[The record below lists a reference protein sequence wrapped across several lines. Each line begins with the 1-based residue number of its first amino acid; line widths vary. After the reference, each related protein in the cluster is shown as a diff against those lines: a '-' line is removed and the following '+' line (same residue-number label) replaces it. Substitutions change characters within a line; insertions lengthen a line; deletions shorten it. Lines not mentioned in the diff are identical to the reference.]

1 MKKLSILALATVM
14 SATAF
19 AEKIGVVNT
28 QELFYKYSK
37 TKVIEQNLKKQG
49 ASLENTINQKQVELK
64 KLQLELQAKGDKI
77 TDTEKKSFETKVK
90 ALDKLVRDS
99 QMKMDKERNTRLQ
112 EVERT
117 MKNAIDKVAK
127 SDKYDYVLEAGAV
140 KFGGTD
146 ITAKV
151 LQEMEKTK

>member
-1 MKKLSILALATVM
+1 MKKLSILAFATVM

>member
-1 MKKLSILALATVM
+1 MKKLSVLALTAVM
-14 SATAF
+14 SASAF
-19 AEKIGVVNT
+19 AAKVGVVNT

-37 TKVIEQNLKKQG
+37 TKVIDQNLKKQG

-64 KLQLELQAKGDKI
+64 KLQLELQSKGEKI
-77 TDTEKKSFETKVK
+77 TDAEKKSFEDKVK
-90 ALDKLVRDS
+90 ALDKFVRDS
-99 QMKMDKERNTRLQ
+99 QMKMDKERNARLQ
-112 EVERT
+112 EVEKT
-117 MKNAIDKVAK
+117 MTNAIDKVAK
-127 SDKYDYVLEAGAV
+127 ADKYDYVLEAGAV

>member
-1 MKKLSILALATVM
+1 MKKLSVLALAAVM
-14 SATAF
+14 SASAF
-19 AEKIGVVNT
+19 AAKVGVVNT

-49 ASLENTINQKQVELK
+49 ASLDNTLNQKQVELK
-64 KLQLELQAKGDKI
+64 KLQLELQAKGSKV
-77 TDTEKKSFETKVK
+77 TDAEKKAFEDKVK
-90 ALDKLVRDS
+90 ALDKFVRDA
-99 QMKMDKERNTRLQ
+99 QMKLEKERNTRLQ
-112 EVERT
+112 EVENT
-117 MKNAIDKVAK
+117 MENAINKVAK
-127 SDKYDYVLEAGAV
+127 ADKYDYVLEAGAV